1 MRRTGKAGPPHDF
14 SAPTSRLPVRAVA
27 LDDRQLQSDRMIVL
41 AAAAGLLF
49 FVVVK
54 VRFDFSGIWA
64 GRTVFVLALALD
76 NLRPRL
82 AKQTHQRPA

>member
-1 MRRTGKAGPPHDF
+1 M
-14 SAPTSRLPVRAVA
+14 
-27 LDDRQLQSDRMIVL
+27 MVL
-41 AAAAGLLF
+41 AAAAALLF

-76 NLRPRL
+76 NLRPQL

>member
-1 MRRTGKAGPPHDF
+1 
-14 SAPTSRLPVRAVA
+14 
-27 LDDRQLQSDRMIVL
+27 MIVL